1 MTSTHTDPATLEIIR
16 NRLLSA
22 AEDMRTTLVRS
33 AYTPT
38 IFESEDCAIGL
49 LDSNAEVI
57 ALSTGLPIFLGNLG
71 QAVEASV
78 ELRGGAETMRAGE
91 IYLLNDPY
99 IQGAHL
105 QDCTAFAPIFS
116 QGRLIGYSVA
126 RAHMVD
132 LGSILPGGGM
142 ASTTVYHEG
151 LRLGPVLIFD
161 GDGRPTDILD
171 VLRRNSRSPEEL
183 IGDVHAMAA
192 AVAMGA
198 ARLQEIAE
206 RWGADV
212 LSDTRDA
219 IFAFSEKATRA
230 SITAIP
236 DGVYTAS
243 ASMDDD
249 GVEPGKPVTISVRVT
264 VDGDSVHV
272 DLSGTSPFVQGAI
285 NCGVAQT
292 ISSVRVALRLLM
304 GGDRPPD
311 GGTFRPVTVSVP
323 EGCFLNAQEPVACGN
338 YAATAVLLM
347 DLVMRAFADAL
358 PHVVCAGQYGDTIS
372 EFVWMDGKSG
382 KPQFLG
388 EAHAGGWGAG
398 EGYQGADAVIDLTNG
413 RFRNFSAE
421 LLENRYPMTVEEY
434 GYRADSGGAGRYRG
448 GRGIVRRYRLE
459 KKALLHLWMDRLSTP
474 PWGLAGGGSGV
485 TGYARIRSGGSERTL
500 FKCDGLEL
508 EAGTEVT
515 IMTTGGGGF
524 GTPVTSSAA
533 SPQNS
538 SERSIRTPEL
548 LEAQ

>member
-1 MTSTHTDPATLEIIR
+1 MAITHTDPATIEIIR

-78 ELRGGAETMRAGE
+78 ALRGGPETMRPGE
-91 IYLLNDPY
+91 VYLLNDPY

-105 QDCTAFAPIFS
+105 QDCTSFAPIFS
-116 QGRLIGYSVA
+116 DGQLIGYSVA

-142 ASTTVYHEG
+142 ASTNVYHEG

-161 GDGRPTDILD
+161 ADGRPTDMID
-171 VLRRNSRSPEEL
+171 VLKRNSRSPEEL

-192 AVAMGA
+192 AVSMGA

-206 RWGADV
+206 RWGVEV
-212 LSDTRDA
+212 LNNTRDA
-219 IFAFSEKATRA
+219 IFAFSEKSTRA
-230 SITAIP
+230 AITAIP
-236 DGVYTAS
+236 DGVYTAEG
-243 ASMDDD
+243 SMDDD
-249 GVEPGKPVTISVRVT
+249 GVVIGKPVTISVQIT
-264 VDGDSVHV
+264 VDGDSLHV
-272 DLSGTSPFVQGAI
+272 NFAGTSPFVQGAI
-285 NCGVAQT
+285 NCGIAQT
-292 ISSVRVALRLLM
+292 ISSTRVALRLLL

-311 GGTFRPVTVSVP
+311 GGTFRTVSVSVP
-323 EGCFLNAQEPVACGN
+323 EGSFLNAQEPVACGN
-338 YAATAVLLM
+338 YAASAVLLM
-347 DLVMRAFADAL
+347 DLVMRALADAL
-358 PHVVCAGQYGDTIS
+358 PQVVCAGQYGDTIS

-398 EGYQGADAVIDLTNG
+398 EGHHGADAVIDLTNG

-421 LLENRYPMTVEEY
+421 LLENRYPMIVEEY
-434 GYRADSGGAGRYRG
+434 GYRPESGGDGAFKG
-448 GRGIVRRYRLE
+448 GRGIIRRYRLLKE
-459 KKALLHLWMDRLSTP
+459 AILHLWMDRLSTP
-474 PWGLAGGGSGV
+474 PWGLAGGDPGV
-485 TGYARIRSGGSERTL
+485 TGYAIIRRGDSEQTL

-524 GTPVTSSAA
+524 GVPSRNLA
-533 SPQNS
+533 PQEDIPS
-538 SERSIRTPEL
+538 LVAEL
-548 LEAQ
+548 QETR